1 MVCRVLAAITN
12 QWVVMKYLKMFRQW
26 KDVEEH
32 STQTVLFTEGA
43 PADALYVITSGEV
56 QLSLRGEPL
65 GTEVAGGIIGEMAI
79 LPSAKRNT
87 TATAL
92 TDVKLARLTRYQ
104 LDMLMTKNPEF
115 SLHVMAI
122 LADRLRAVNHYITD
136 QFDSAQ

>member
-1 MVCRVLAAITN
+1 
-12 QWVVMKYLKMFRQW
+12 MKYLKMFRKW

-32 STQTVLFTEGA
+32 SAQTVLFTEGA
-43 PADALYVITSGEV
+43 SADALYVITSGEV
-56 QLSLRGEPL
+56 ELSLRGEPL
-65 GTEVAGGIIGEMAI
+65 GTEVPGGIIGEMAI

-104 LDMLMTKNPEF
+104 LEMLMSKNPDF

-122 LADRLRAVNHYITD
+122 LADRLRTVNHYITV